1 MECCE
6 RKREKDKGKG
16 EVPGRGSTRCSAC
29 SLTDLWISLLS
40 ARGWLRRLT
49 RAASGCRNGEGRKG
63 GRTEWGRSA
72 SFYGP
77 VGIPAAP
84 KSEAHTFIPAVLA
97 RSLSHHER
105 FPTSRRPTSKTA
117 NVFPPPATGN
127 PVRPPITP
135 GHVTRITSL
144 FGCAFS
150 ARLYRTPRCRIM
162 TLADLK
168 GLQRVTCWRVPE
180 YARLR
185 PTSSSRSTI

>member
-1 MECCE
+1 M
-6 RKREKDKGKG
+6 
-16 EVPGRGSTRCSAC
+16 RCSAC

-49 RAASGCRNGEGRKG
+49 RAASGCWDGEGRKG
-63 GRTEWGRSA
+63 GRQNGGDQAA
-72 SFYGP
+72 SSYGS

-105 FPTSRRPTSKTA
+105 FPTLRRPNSKTT

-150 ARLYRTPRCRIM
+150 TRLYRTPRCRIM

-185 PTSSSRSTI
+185 PTSSSWSTI

>member
-1 MECCE
+1 M
-6 RKREKDKGKG
+6 G
-16 EVPGRGSTRCSAC
+16 CSAC

-49 RAASGCRNGEGRKG
+49 RAASGCWMEKGERRVGQNGGDVREG
-63 GRTEWGRSA
+63 S
-72 SFYGP
+72 YGP
-77 VGIPAAP
+77 VGIPVAP

-97 RSLSHHER
+97 RSLSYYER

-150 ARLYRTPRCRIM
+150 TRLYRTPRVDWCKQVVR
-162 TLADLK
+162 THAK
-168 GLQRVTCWRVPE
+168 V
-180 YARLR
+180 Y
-185 PTSSSRSTI
+185 RS